1 MADSQGPSRPTGPGP
16 SSSHARSS
24 GSASGAP
31 RRLADSSRKRGY
43 FDQLK
48 ANLRH
53 NWRERTGSTVL
64 ILTPAVLILVFY
76 LYVATQVFLAPRVT
90 DLDERELAGATVLY
104 TAGGQE
110 LSRLYQENRT
120 PISLDE
126 MAPSLPKALVAIE
139 DQRFYE
145 HGGVS
150 FRRTA
155 GALWQTAQG
164 NQQGGSTITMQLARN
179 AFTDVAND
187 WVISRKIK
195 EWITA
200 VRINDLYSKEKI
212 LEMYLNTVPFNYN
225 AFGVE
230 AASQI
235 YFNKPAAQIDTLQS
249 ATLMAMLR
257 GPTYYNPVQNP
268 ENNRQRRN
276 EVLEAM
282 SETGALTSA
291 EAERLQEQDTEMDF
305 QKVDANHNL
314 APYFAEYLRQ
324 RLGDWAK
331 ENGYDLYS
339 DGLKVYTTID
349 AKMQKAADEAVQEVM
364 DDLQA
369 VVDVSWSS
377 ASSPFF
383 SSNES
388 AYQAQ
393 QNPETAFDYFWETHP
408 ELLNAFVKQS
418 ARYKRLAEEGA
429 SEEKALEQLKGDPS
443 FLDSIKTNMQRI
455 QSGLVAMQPSNG
467 HIKAWVGGRDFEE
480 DKYDHVYL
488 SKRQPG
494 STFKPFVYATALDR
508 GYRQNDVL
516 RDAKIE
522 YVNDATGQTWSP
534 GNFGEESGTR
544 MTLKQGLANSKNTIT
559 AQLII
564 DIGAGRVAETARR
577 MGIKSDLQAVPS
589 LGLGTSEVTLLEMVG
604 AYGTL
609 ANKGRYQEPIGITRI
624 ENRYGRTVETFQS
637 ESRQALEAS
646 VAYGTL
652 QMMEAV
658 VTEGT
663 GVRIRQYVDGSS
675 SWAAKTGTTQENA
688 DGWFMLMHPEL
699 VTGAW
704 VGFNSPRIAF
714 RTRYWGQGSHNALKV
729 AGHFIDGVE
738 LEAATF
744 DAPPG
749 YEPPSEGQPR
759 QDPESIFADQE
770 NVSYQ
775 ADSAAAAAQEEDPF
789 DMGFGQDE
797 EDNVMSADVEEE
809 GAGDEEAGDE
819 AGADTTGAGDQQAV
833 SEEQQTEPEQQTEA
847 EQQADAISEEG
858 DEGEDTGDEGE
869 DTGDDGE
876 QSTADQLNQSQG
888 IEVEGDGN

>member
-1 MADSQGPSRPTGPGP
+1 SAPVRSFIYSLSGLPMPDSRG
-16 SSSHARSS
+16 SSSRSPARSS
-24 GSASGAP
+24 GSSRPPDGSHASG
-31 RRLADSSRKRGY
+31 SY
-43 FDQLK
+43 FERVWTD
-48 ANLRH
+48 LRH
-53 NWRERTGSTVL
+53 NLRERPGSTTL
-64 ILTPAVLILVFY
+64 ILAPAVLIFAFY
-76 LYVATQVFLAPRVT
+76 VYVGTLVFLAPSV
-90 DLDERELAGATVLY
+90 DELGQRQLASATVLY
-104 TAGGQE
+104 TADGQE
-110 LSRLYQENRT
+110 LSRLYEENRT
-120 PISLDE
+120 AIPLDS
-126 MAPSLPKALVAIE
+126 MAATLPQALVAIE
-139 DQRFYE
+139 DQRFYQ

-150 FRRTA
+150 FRRTV

-235 YFNKPAAQIDTLQS
+235 YFNKPSAQLDTLQS
-249 ATLMAMLR
+249 ATLMAMMR
-257 GPTYYNPVQNP
+257 GPSYYNPVQNP
-268 ENNRQRRN
+268 ENNRPRRN

-282 SETGALTSA
+282 SETGVLTPT
-291 EAERLQEQDTEMDF
+291 EAQRLQDQRPEMDF
-305 QKVDANHNL
+305 QPVDVSHNL
-314 APYFAEYLRQ
+314 APFFAEYLRQ

-349 AKMQKAADEAVQEVM
+349 AKMQKAAEEAVQEVM

-377 ASSPFF
+377 ASSSFF

-418 ARYKRLAEEGA
+418 ARYKRLTEEGA
-429 SEEKALEQLKGDPS
+429 SEEKALEQLKGDSS

-480 DKYDHVYL
+480 DKYDHAYL

-522 YVNDATGQTWSP
+522 YVNDETGQTWSP
-534 GNFGEESGTR
+534 ANFSGESGQM

-624 ENRYGRTVETFQS
+624 EDRYGRTVETFQS

-646 VAYGTL
+646 VAHGTL

-663 GVRIRQYVDGSS
+663 GVRIRQYAGGGD
-675 SWAAKTGTTQENA
+675 WAAKTGTTQENA

-699 VTGAW
+699 VTGTW
-704 VGFNSPRIAF
+704 VGFNSPRITF

-759 QDPESIFADQE
+759 RDPESIFADQE

-775 ADSAAAAAQEEDPF
+775 ADSVAAAAA
-789 DMGFGQDE
+789 
-797 EDNVMSADVEEE
+797 
-809 GAGDEEAGDE
+809 
-819 AGADTTGAGDQQAV
+819 T
-833 SEEQQTEPEQQTEA
+833 
-847 EQQADAISEEG
+847 
-858 DEGEDTGDEGE
+858 
-869 DTGDDGE
+869 
-876 QSTADQLNQSQG
+876 
-888 IEVEGDGN
+888 

>member
-1 MADSQGPSRPTGPGP
+1 MADSQGPSRPTDPGP

-64 ILTPAVLILVFY
+64 ILTPAVLILAFY

-150 FRRTA
+150 FRRTV

-455 QSGLVAMQPSNG
+455 QSGLVAMRPSDG

-480 DKYDHVYL
+480 DKYDHAYL

-577 MGIKSDLQAVPS
+577 MGIKSDLKAVPS

-775 ADSAAAAAQEEDPF
+775 ADSVAAAAATQEEDSF

-797 EDNVMSADVEEE
+797 EGNVMSADVEEE

-819 AGADTTGAGDQQAV
+819 AGADTTGAGDQQAA
-833 SEEQQTEPEQQTEA
+833 SEEQQTEA

-869 DTGDDGE
+869 
-876 QSTADQLNQSQG
+876 QSTADQLNQSQE

>member
-1 MADSQGPSRPTGPGP
+1 MPDARGSNAPRPSG
-16 SSSHARSS
+16 HDAS
-24 GSASGAP
+24 GSGTQRPAPASGTGNYFERLRTGL
-31 RRLADSSRKRGY
+31 RR
-43 FDQLK
+43 
-48 ANLRH
+48 NL
-53 NWRERTGSTVL
+53 RERTASTVL
-64 ILTPAVLILVFY
+64 ILIPAVLIFAFY
-76 LYVATQVFLAPRVT
+76 VYVGTQVFLAPGV
-90 DLDERELAGATVLY
+90 DELGERELAGATVLY
-104 TAGGQE
+104 TADGEE
-110 LSRLYQENRT
+110 LSRLYEENRT
-120 PISLDE
+120 AVPLDS
-126 MAPSLPKALVAIE
+126 MAKTLPQALVAIE

-150 FRRTA
+150 FKRTV
-155 GALWQTAQG
+155 GAMLQTAQG

-187 WVISRKIK
+187 WIITRKIK

-200 VRINDLYSKEKI
+200 VRINDQYTKEEV
-212 LEMYLNTVPFNYN
+212 LEIYLNTVPFNYN

-230 AASQI
+230 AASRV
-235 YFNKPAAQIDTLQS
+235 YFGKPASEINTLQS

-257 GPTYYNPVQNP
+257 GPTYYNPVSNP
-268 ENNRQRRN
+268 ENNRRRRN

-480 DKYDHVYL
+480 DKYDHAYL

-577 MGIKSDLQAVPS
+577 MGIKSDLKAVPS

-663 GVRIRQYVDGSS
+663 GVRIQQYAGGGD
-675 SWAAKTGTTQENA
+675 WAAKTGTTQGNA
-688 DGWFMLMHPEL
+688 DGWFMLMNPNL
-699 VTGAW
+699 VTGSW
-704 VGFNSPRIAF
+704 VGFDSPRIAF

-729 AGHFIDGVE
+729 VGHFMDGIE
-738 LEAATF
+738 MEPASF
-744 DAPPG
+744 SAPPG
-749 YEPPSEGQPR
+749 YESPSEGPPR
-759 QDPESIFADQE
+759 QDPESLFADQE

-775 ADSAAAAAQEEDPF
+775 ADSIAAAAAEEEEDSLDF
-789 DMGFGQDE
+789 DFGEDE
-797 EDNVMSADVEEE
+797 EGNVV
-809 GAGDEEAGDE
+809 AGS
-819 AGADTTGAGDQQAV
+819 DTTATGETGATAAAEADSAQ
-833 SEEQQTEPEQQTEA
+833 A
-847 EQQADAISEEG
+847 EQG
-858 DEGEDTGDEGE
+858 GGTEDTVG
-869 DTGDDGE
+869 
-876 QSTADQLNQSQG
+876 QSTADELNQQQE
-888 IEVEGDGN
+888 IEVESDTSGT

>member
-1 MADSQGPSRPTGPGP
+1 MADSHGDPRRSPGSGSSPESPRSTGG
-16 SSSHARSS
+16 SRSS
-24 GSASGAP
+24 GAQRLSERSAGH
-31 RRLADSSRKRGY
+31 GY
-43 FDQLK
+43 FDRLK

-64 ILTPAVLILVFY
+64 LLTPAVLILAFY

-104 TAGGQE
+104 TADGDE

-120 PISLDE
+120 AIPLDS
-126 MAPSLPKALVAIE
+126 MAQTLPQALVAIE

-150 FRRTA
+150 FKRTA
-155 GALWQTAQG
+155 GAMLQTAQG
-164 NQQGGSTITMQLARN
+164 NKQGGSTITMQLARN

-187 WVISRKIK
+187 WIITRKIK

-200 VRINDLYSKEKI
+200 VRINDLYSKEKV

-230 AASQI
+230 AASQV
-235 YFNKPAAQIDTLQS
+235 YFNKPAAEIDTLQS
-249 ATLMAMLR
+249 AALMAMMR
-257 GPTYYNPVQNP
+257 GPTFYNPVSSP
-268 ENNRQRRN
+268 EKNKERRD

-291 EAERLQEQDTEMDF
+291 EVQRLQEQETEMDF
-305 QKVDANHNL
+305 QPVDADHNL

-324 RLGDWAK
+324 RLSDWAK

-339 DGLKVYTTID
+339 DGLQVYTTID
-349 AKMQKAADEAVQEVM
+349 AEMQKAAEEAVGEVM

-388 AYQAQ
+388 AYQRQ
-393 QNPETAFDYFWETHP
+393 VNPETAFDYFWESHP
-408 ELLNAFVKQS
+408 NLLNAFVKRTP
-418 ARYKRLAEEGA
+418 RYKRLTEQGTAEE
-429 SEEKALEQLKGDPS
+429 EALQQLKSDTA
-443 FLDSIKTNMQRI
+443 FLDSVKTNMQRI
-455 QSGLVAMQPSNG
+455 QTGLVAMRPSDG
-467 HIKAWVGGRDFEE
+467 HIKAWVGGRNFTK
-480 DKYDHVYL
+480 DKYDHIYL

-522 YVNDATGQTWSP
+522 YVNEGTGKTWSP
-534 GNFGEESGTR
+534 GNFGEESGKM
-544 MTLKQGLANSKNTIT
+544 MTLKEGLANSKNTIT
-559 AQLII
+559 AQLIV
-564 DIGAGRVAETARR
+564 DLGAGRVAETARR
-577 MGIKSDLQAVPS
+577 MGIKSDLQSVPS

-624 ENRYGRTVETFQS
+624 KDRYGRTVENFQG
-637 ESRQALEAS
+637 ESRQALPAA
-646 VAYGTL
+646 VAYGTI

-658 VTEGT
+658 VTGGT
-663 GVRIRQYVDGSS
+663 GARIRQFVDGSS
-675 SWAAKTGTTQENA
+675 SWAAKTGTTQDNA
-688 DGWFMLMHPEL
+688 DGWFMLAHPNL
-699 VTGAW
+699 VTGSW
-704 VGFNSPRIAF
+704 VGFNSPKIAF

-729 AGHFIDGVE
+729 VGHFIDGVE
-738 LEAATF
+738 LEAAQF
-744 DAPPG
+744 EAPPG
-749 YEPPSEGQPR
+749 YNPPAERERSR
-759 QDPESIFADQE
+759 SDPKSIFADEE
-770 NVSYQ
+770 NVNYQ
-775 ADSAAAAAQEEDPF
+775 ADSIAAAAAGEEEDSLDF
-789 DMGFGQDE
+789 EFGEDE
-797 EDNVMSADVEEE
+797 EGNVV
-809 GAGDEEAGDE
+809 AGS
-819 AGADTTGAGDQQAV
+819 DTTATGETGATAAAEADSAQ
-833 SEEQQTEPEQQTEA
+833 A
-847 EQQADAISEEG
+847 EQG
-858 DEGEDTGDEGE
+858 GGTEDTVG
-869 DTGDDGE
+869 
-876 QSTADQLNQSQG
+876 QSTADELNQQQEIG
-888 IEVEGDGN
+888 VESDTSGT

>member
-1 MADSQGPSRPTGPGP
+1 MPDARGSNAPRPSG
-16 SSSHARSS
+16 HDAS
-24 GSASGAP
+24 GSGTQRPAPASGTGNYFERLWTGL
-31 RRLADSSRKRGY
+31 RR
-43 FDQLK
+43 
-48 ANLRH
+48 NL
-53 NWRERTGSTVL
+53 RERTASTVL
-64 ILTPAVLILVFY
+64 ILIPAVLIFAFY
-76 LYVATQVFLAPRVT
+76 VYVGTQVFLAPGV
-90 DLDERELAGATVLY
+90 DELGERELAGATVLY
-104 TAGGQE
+104 TADGEE
-110 LSRLYQENRT
+110 LSRLYEENRT
-120 PISLDE
+120 AVPLDS
-126 MAPSLPKALVAIE
+126 MAKTLPQALVAIE

-150 FRRTA
+150 FKRTV
-155 GALWQTAQG
+155 GAMLQTAQG

-187 WVISRKIK
+187 WIITRKIK

-200 VRINDLYSKEKI
+200 VRINDQYTKEEV
-212 LEMYLNTVPFNYN
+212 LEIYLNTVPFNYN

-230 AASQI
+230 AASRV
-235 YFNKPAAQIDTLQS
+235 YFGKPASGINTLQS

-257 GPTYYNPVQNP
+257 GPTYYNPVSNP
-268 ENNRQRRN
+268 ENNRRRRN

-305 QKVDANHNL
+305 QKVDVNHNL

-331 ENGYDLYS
+331 ENGYDLYR
-339 DGLKVYTTID
+339 DGLKVHTTID
-349 AKMQKAADEAVQEVM
+349 AEMQEAASKAVTEVM

-377 ASSPFF
+377 ASSPYF
-383 SSNES
+383 SANES
-388 AYQAQ
+388 AYQRR

-408 ELLNAFVKQS
+408 ELLDRLVKQS
-418 ARYKRLAEEGA
+418 ARYKRLTEGGP
-429 SEEKALEQLKGDPS
+429 SEEAALEQLKADPG
-443 FLDSIKTNMQRI
+443 FLDSLKNDMQRI

-480 DKYDHVYL
+480 DQYDRVHL

-522 YVNDATGQTWSP
+522 YVNQETGQTWSP
-534 GNFGEESGTR
+534 GNFGEESGTI

-559 AQLII
+559 AQLIV

-609 ANKGRYQEPIGITRI
+609 ANKGRYQEPVGITRI
-624 ENRYGRTVETFQS
+624 ENRHGRTIETFQS

-663 GVRIRQYVDGSS
+663 GVRIQQYAGGGD
-675 SWAAKTGTTQENA
+675 WAAKTGTTQGNA
-688 DGWFMLMHPEL
+688 DGWFMLMNPNL
-699 VTGAW
+699 VTGSW
-704 VGFNSPRIAF
+704 VGFDSPRIAF

-729 AGHFIDGVE
+729 VGHFMDGIE
-738 LEAATF
+738 MEPASF
-744 DAPPG
+744 SAPPG
-749 YEPPSEGQPR
+749 YESPSEGPPR
-759 QDPESIFADQE
+759 QDPESLFADQE

-775 ADSAAAAAQEEDPF
+775 ADSIAAAAAEEEEDSLDF
-789 DMGFGQDE
+789 DFGEDE
-797 EDNVMSADVEEE
+797 EGNVV
-809 GAGDEEAGDE
+809 AGS
-819 AGADTTGAGDQQAV
+819 DTTATGETGATAAAEADSAQ
-833 SEEQQTEPEQQTEA
+833 A
-847 EQQADAISEEG
+847 EQG
-858 DEGEDTGDEGE
+858 GGTEDTVG
-869 DTGDDGE
+869 
-876 QSTADQLNQSQG
+876 QSTADELNQQQEIG
-888 IEVEGDGN
+888 VESDTSGT